1 MAWASLKHACAESW
15 LTPETLLPSH
25 CLTMRSSWGFVAL
38 ASALICLAFCGG
50 RDTITDSSS
59 EVDVSVGKAQA
70 SRKRMQVGERFAMKQ
85 DAQRLQWN
93 IIRSKLQKKCQC
105 SQKRNDRLSCL
116 KHFLEPESFDKLKR
130 ERIYFAN
137 LHKLDQDELLFDK
150 IHDLA
155 LSQGLVAPEGLEA
168 SRPNAKLAW
177 YFQGKRV
184 CIDAWSILHGAG
196 RNPRV
201 SNIFRAVLDGKKGPP
216 ADLRYLRGSISGAT
230 SEKAR
235 FFRIWKAC
243 GNRLQKRF
251 RKHCTRHPPL

>member
-1 MAWASLKHACAESW
+1 MRWSW
-15 LTPETLLPSH
+15 
-25 CLTMRSSWGFVAL
+25 FYAL
-38 ASALICLAFCGG
+38 ASAIVCLSLCGG
-50 RDTITDSSS
+50 RDSITDSSS
-59 EVDVSVGKAQA
+59 DVEVSVKTQA
-70 SRKRMQVGERFAMKQ
+70 SGKRTREPSGKRKRVGQHFAKKQ
-85 DAQRLQWN
+85 NAQRLQWN
-93 IIRSKLQKKCQC
+93 ILRSKLRLPCPC
-105 SQKRNDRLSCL
+105 ARKRNDRISCF
-116 KHFLEPESFDKLKR
+116 KHFLSPESFGKLKC
-130 ERIYFAN
+130 ERTYFAN

-216 ADLRYLRGSISGAT
+216 ADLRYLRGSMSGAT
-230 SEKAR
+230 SEKKAR
-235 FFRIWKAC
+235 FFHIWKAC
-243 GNRLQKRF
+243 GNRLQKHF